1 MAGGNSLHA
10 AHGHGDHLAGG
21 PLDAVLHQ
29 LQRRVLAGA
38 REQPAVKATASDD
51 KAIPFVLGLGAG
63 GNHDAPEQMGLPC
76 PHHPFLFMPVLLA
89 MDLPVGSQV
98 PFESNPQLPLDP
110 IQLAIPMGI
119 ENTEVESFDPV
130 ARAASLASSLPRTW
144 CGTFQP
150 FDGNPTVDVTL
161 ELTSLTAMGQM
172 VDLRG
177 SMTLGSVTTP
187 VQGNL
192 HAKSDQLDLIPL
204 GDPLIAGV
212 EPGGMFL
219 GLQGFSPT
227 SWQSPRLINSADPST
242 GVGGRLALTSSCQ
255 AEIPVQPLW

>member
-1 MAGGNSLHA
+1 
-10 AHGHGDHLAGG
+10 
-21 PLDAVLHQ
+21 
-29 LQRRVLAGA
+29 
-38 REQPAVKATASDD
+38 
-51 KAIPFVLGLGAG
+51 
-63 GNHDAPEQMGLPC
+63 
-76 PHHPFLFMPVLLA
+76 MPVLLA

-98 PFESNPQLPLDP
+98 PFQSNPQLPLDP
-110 IQLAIPMGI
+110 IQLAIPMGT

-130 ARAASLASSLPRTW
+130 ARAVSLAASLPRTW

-212 EPGGMFL
+212 EPGGVFL

-227 SWQSPRLINSADPST
+227 SWQSPRLINTADPST

-255 AEIPVQPLW
+255 GEIPVQPLW